1 MADEDFSDEQLR
13 SLLKDAEQRLKA
25 VKGRRNDQGDA
36 LHGIPKIDLGKSVT
50 SYIQKTSQGAQ
61 VDPSHLVKPEERKL
75 ANGIRR
81 VEDPV
86 AVKAKAAKGQ
96 ESHCRF

>member
-36 LHGIPKIDLGKSVT
+36 LHGYGALLIPAL
-50 SYIQKTSQGAQ
+50 QGL
-61 VDPSHLVKPEERKL
+61 S
-75 ANGIRR
+75 
-81 VEDPV
+81 
-86 AVKAKAAKGQ
+86 
-96 ESHCRF
+96 